1 MNNEEGKY
9 KRGKIRGSRKWQVDR
24 GEEEEEGSKKGKLVH
39 AMIMVV
45 NHKSHNMLQRKC
57 QNSQTELTKI
67 DK

>member
-24 GEEEEEGSKKGKLVH
+24 GEEEGSKKGKLVH

-45 NHKSHNMLQRKC
+45 NHKSHNVLQRKC
-57 QNSQTELTKI
+57 QNSQTKLKKI
-67 DK
+67 GK